1 MYVVLFFLCDGISIL
16 LLLIMQ
22 NEVFFMSF
30 YETGHTTSESFMQ
43 IVDGLV
49 DLDAAVRVGG

>member
-1 MYVVLFFLCDGISIL
+1 
-16 LLLIMQ
+16 MQ